1 MKYGFTLDKEQ
12 IKALIEMIE
21 KCRCEGENQIC
32 VDLRTSIKNQYRS
45 QYEREQGAI
54 TDKEILENASAMFGP
69 NHCDDCD

>member
-32 VDLRTSIKNQYRS
+32 FDLRTSIKNQYKS
-45 QYEREQGAI
+45 QYGREQETK
-54 TDKEILENASAMFGP
+54 TDKDVLDNARAMFGP